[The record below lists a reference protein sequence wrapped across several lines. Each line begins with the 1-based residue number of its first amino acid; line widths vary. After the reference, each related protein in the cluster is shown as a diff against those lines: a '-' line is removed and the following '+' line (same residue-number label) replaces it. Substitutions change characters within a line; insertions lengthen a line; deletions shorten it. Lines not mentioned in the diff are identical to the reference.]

1 MFGGYMR
8 SPRREGPRTDSTD
21 SKQKADPALERSAGS
36 LFGREGG
43 GTLVLWAFAYISI
56 ASSYARVP
64 WLLLVFGFEKFY
76 YVFFWLAVRRK
87 RHLEVGGG
95 GAKVSAG
102 DAEAG
107 PKTEEG
113 GWLLYFYKVPNATA
127 WFESKDISVV
137 LKNFGLVDVVTGLFF
152 FVVAGVYGQWEIGAW
167 DGR

>member
-1 MFGGYMR
+1 M
-8 SPRREGPRTDSTD
+8 
-21 SKQKADPALERSAGS
+21 
-36 LFGREGG
+36 
-43 GTLVLWAFAYISI
+43 LWAFTYISI

-87 RHLEVGGG
+87 RQLEQLEE
-95 GAKVSAG
+95 AKVSAA